1 MAEKLTPQ
9 QQMAVSDRGGRLLV
23 SAAAGSGK
31 TKVLVDRLLSYI
43 CDPADPANIDDFLMI
58 TYTKAAA
65 SELRGKIAAKL
76 SERIAENPGN
86 RHLQQQLQRLY
97 LTKISTVHAFCS
109 EILKEYAYR
118 LDIPADFRMA
128 EESESLQLQLTV
140 MEQLLEQAYE
150 ALETSTNLQIFM
162 DTQGL
167 GRNDRMIPEII
178 LKVYASAKCHLD
190 PGKWLDSCVCE
201 LEAVTDAAQTPWGQY
216 LVNDLHGY
224 ILMQI
229 DALTQCMNQAA
240 VTEGMD
246 KPLALLSDTVQQ
258 LKRLQ
263 NCKSWDEIYHIG
275 NVDFGRLT
283 FPKSCTD
290 SLLADQIRAVRE
302 ACKKGLQKK
311 LKTFTDPSEQ
321 VLRDLMVTGAAAGGL
336 VELVQRF
343 SEGYDR
349 LKRSCR
355 VLDFAD
361 LEHKM
366 LDLVLGKKRTGV
378 TAVAKEIGQRFREIM
393 VDEYQDTNEVQD
405 AIFSALTAERGNLFM
420 VGDVKQ
426 SIYQFRLADPG
437 IFIEKYNS
445 FLPAEQALPGQ
456 PRKVVLSSNFRSAGE
471 VVSAVNEVFSR
482 CMSPQVGG
490 LYYGEEEMLREGL
503 PHAPQNEPEVE
514 LYGIEVDEDTY
525 AQEAAFTAERICQL
539 LDGTHTVRSGDTFR
553 PITPEDIVI
562 LLRSPGS
569 VGNEFVYALESRG
582 IRCAIAGGSSDL
594 LQAEE
599 VSVLHALLQIIQNPL
614 QDIPLVAVLCSKVFG
629 FSADALASIR
639 AGNKRRNFF
648 DALKAAPTPQIEEF
662 LAILDDLRREARM
675 RDVTQL
681 IEYVFAKTRMD
692 SVYAAMPDGTVRTEN
707 LQAFCQL
714 ASSCE
719 ATGHKD
725 LGQFLQYLSTFAEKG
740 VAVSSDQTPAGAV
753 TIMSIHKSKGLE
765 FPVVFLCGLSRGFNQ
780 ESAYDQV
787 LCDKELGLGLS
798 CIDPVQ
804 RVRYP
809 TLAKRAISAKIIAD
823 GISEELRVLYVAMTR
838 PKDRLIMTYAE
849 KNLAKRL
856 TELAMRMDRS
866 SDLLLTG
873 DVDCPGDWIM
883 LTAMSGTDAG
893 ALFAISSKPE
903 CTQVR
908 SCPWNISVVSQ
919 PVREAEDPA
928 QEVQIRTCISD
939 SSVERIRNSLDFQ
952 YPYENATQA
961 PSKQTATQLKGR
973 IKDQEV
979 SENTREQSVFKRS
992 WRRPSFAK
1000 GAATGTQ
1007 YGNAMHT
1014 IMQYI
1019 RFDVCMDH
1027 DGVAGEIQ
1035 RLRRE
1040 GYITEEQYSLANI
1053 THIAAFF
1060 QSDTGKRILKGETVL
1075 REFKFS
1081 ILDNGENY
1089 CEGMENEQVLLQ
1101 GVVDCALVEEDG
1113 ITLIDF
1119 KTDRVTHETLKN
1131 TAEKYRTQ
1139 VEAYA
1144 KALERIY
1151 QKPVKSALLYFFQI
1165 SEFISII

>member
-76 SERIAENPGN
+76 SERIAEDPGN

-128 EESESLQLQLTV
+128 EESESVQLQLTV

-150 ALETSTNLQIFM
+150 ELCTSSDLQIFM

-167 GRNDRMIPEII
+167 GRNDRMVPEII

-190 PGKWLDSCVCE
+190 PDKWLDSCICE
-201 LEAVTDAAQTPWGQY
+201 LDEVTDAAQTPWGQY
-216 LVNDLHGY
+216 LINDL
-224 ILMQI
+224 LSFVQMQI
-229 DALTQCMNQAA
+229 DALSECMKQAA
-240 VTEGMD
+240 VTEGME
-246 KPLALLSDTVQQ
+246 KPCALLSDTVDQ
-258 LKRLQ
+258 LKNLM
-263 NCKSWDEIYHIG
+263 NCKSWDDIHLVG
-275 NVDFGRLT
+275 SVDFGRLT
-283 FPKSCTD
+283 FPKSCSDT
-290 SLLADQIRAVRE
+290 LLADQIRAVRE
-302 ACKKGLQKK
+302 TCKKGLQKK
-311 LKTFTDPSEQ
+311 LKTFTDPSDQ
-321 VLRDLMVTGAAAGGL
+321 VLRDLAVTGAAAKGL
-336 VELVQRF
+336 VDFVRRF
-343 SEGYDR
+343 SDSYDR

-366 LDLVLGKKRTGV
+366 LDLVLGKKRSGV

-437 IFIEKYNS
+437 IFIDKYNS
-445 FLPAEQALPGQ
+445 FIPAEQALPGQ

-471 VVSAVNEVFSR
+471 VVSAVNEVFSK

-490 LYYGEEEMLREGL
+490 LYYGEEEMLREGI

-514 LYGIEVDEDTY
+514 LYGIEVGEDTY
-525 AQEAAFTAERICQL
+525 AEEAAFTAERICRL

-599 VSVLHALLQIIQNPL
+599 VSVLHALLQIIENPL
-614 QDIPLVAVLCSKVFG
+614 QDIPLVAVLCSRVFG
-629 FSADALASIR
+629 FTADALASIR
-639 AGNKRRNFF
+639 AGNKRRTFY

-714 ASSCE
+714 AAACE
-719 ATGHKD
+719 ATGRKD
-725 LGQFLQYLSTFAEKG
+725 LGQFLQYLSTLAEKG
-740 VAVSSDQTPAGAV
+740 IAVSTDQKPAGAV

-809 TLAKRAISAKIIAD
+809 TLAKRAISAKILAD

-849 KNLAKRL
+849 KNLSKQL

-866 SDLLLTG
+866 PDLLMTCE
-873 DVDCPGDWIM
+873 VDCPGDWIL

-893 ALFAISSKPE
+893 AFFAISSKPE

-908 SCPWNISVVSQ
+908 SCPWKISVVSQ
-919 PVREAEDPA
+919 PIREAEEPE
-928 QEVQIRTCISD
+928 QEFQTQACIPD
-939 SSVERIRNSLDFQ
+939 GAVERIRTSLKFV
-952 YPYENATQA
+952 YPHQDATQA

-973 IKDQEV
+973 LKDQEV
-979 SENTREQSVFKRS
+979 SENTQEHTVFRRS

-1000 GAATGTQ
+1000 GSATGTQ
-1007 YGNAMHT
+1007 YGNAMHA
-1014 IMQYI
+1014 IMQYV
-1019 RFDVCMDH
+1019 RFDVCIDQSS
-1027 DGVAGEIQ
+1027 VAKEIE
-1035 RLRRE
+1035 RLYHE
-1040 GYITEEQYSLANI
+1040 GYITEEQFSLANI
-1053 THIAAFF
+1053 PQIAAFF
-1060 QSDTGKRILKGETVL
+1060 RSDIGKVIQKGDTVL

-1089 CEGMENEQVLLQ
+1089 RESMKDEQVLLQ
-1101 GVVDCALVEEDG
+1101 GVVDCALVEDDG

-1119 KTDRVTHETLKN
+1119 KTDRVTFETLADA
-1131 TAEKYRTQ
+1131 AERYRMQ

-1144 KALERIY
+1144 TALERIY
-1151 QKPVKSALLYFFQI
+1151 EKPVKSALLYFFHL
-1165 SEFISII
+1165 SEFVKII